1 MKISGSE
8 PIKPAGGTKRTSSSS
23 SAGGVRFADLLAG
36 AQEAS
41 APHVSDV
48 GATAA
53 VSNLLAMQEITEE
66 EVRRKKLLQQGRNI
80 VDVLENLRH
89 QLLIGAVPMHTLRDL
104 ARNLAIQKQ
113 QVNFVQEYC
122 MLVSR
127 RCWDDIGPWP
137 EELPLVGMSFIMTL
151 R

>member
-113 QVNFVQEYC
+113 QVTDPKLMEL
-122 MLVSR
+122 MA
-127 RCWDDIGPWP
+127 DI
-137 EELPLVGMSFIMTL
+137 ELRAAVELAKLEMAAGANDL
-151 R
+151 L